1 LRYIAAASALAAI
14 AFTLPAAFDGTPRAG
29 DAKAPAASPAGSH
42 RHPPRFEISISYTA
56 NLIHWIDNLAGSSQ
70 GKTVRAYR
78 QYWQSRFG
86 TPDPGEMELLR
97 SWVILRNKTVTKPEP
112 AILNDRGCL
121 PQREEIPTFR
131 QSFLIRSYEAPGV
144 EEFVASMKDDLSA
157 EEIATLRRTLEKFR
171 PRFDDAWKEA
181 SYLPQFEKK
190 LESFLEEGALTAYL
204 GEVASFFGVDPDAFP
219 PSRIELMALPGE
231 GATHAQAD
239 GRYLLIEIRPNDT
252 PVEQIQVIAH
262 ETSHYL
268 WHLVEPARNDALAR
282 RVHATGS
289 GGSVAWNLLREALP
303 TALGQGL
310 ADARLAPA
318 QFSETAAWYH
328 VAEIDR
334 LAKDIY
340 PAVAAAFHDGKPLD
354 EGVIDEIARRAEKS
368 LSVIG
373 AAPSA
378 YLADSFFAIGDGLAV
393 PYRRIRERIGAR
405 AVRNFAVAD
414 PNAIDFVAR
423 YECLSGVALLGPVEM
438 KDPSSLPGIFTPPP
452 PRPAPAPAKP
462 ADSSAP
468 PRPGEIVAV
477 RRPGGGIV
485 FFLIA
490 PDAADLDEV
499 VPAFLGLT
507 RRPDE
512 PIFFGHGTR

>member
-1 LRYIAAASALAAI
+1 MVGRAAQRHVQRLPRRPTRPAPCVVRDLPRLGARVPGVRRQSAAGAAPGVHLHRHRRAKRHRGVPRLRRHRKAADQHLPVSLRYIAAASALAAI

-252 PVEQIQVIAH
+252 PVEQIQ
-262 ETSHYL
+262 
-268 WHLVEPARNDALAR
+268 
-282 RVHATGS
+282 
-289 GGSVAWNLLREALP
+289 
-303 TALGQGL
+303 
-310 ADARLAPA
+310 
-318 QFSETAAWYH
+318 
-328 VAEIDR
+328 
-334 LAKDIY
+334 
-340 PAVAAAFHDGKPLD
+340 
-354 EGVIDEIARRAEKS
+354 
-368 LSVIG
+368 
-373 AAPSA
+373 
-378 YLADSFFAIGDGLAV
+378 
-393 PYRRIRERIGAR
+393 
-405 AVRNFAVAD
+405 
-414 PNAIDFVAR
+414 
-423 YECLSGVALLGPVEM
+423 
-438 KDPSSLPGIFTPPP
+438 
-452 PRPAPAPAKP
+452 
-462 ADSSAP
+462 
-468 PRPGEIVAV
+468 
-477 RRPGGGIV
+477 
-485 FFLIA
+485 
-490 PDAADLDEV
+490 
-499 VPAFLGLT
+499 
-507 RRPDE
+507 
-512 PIFFGHGTR
+512 